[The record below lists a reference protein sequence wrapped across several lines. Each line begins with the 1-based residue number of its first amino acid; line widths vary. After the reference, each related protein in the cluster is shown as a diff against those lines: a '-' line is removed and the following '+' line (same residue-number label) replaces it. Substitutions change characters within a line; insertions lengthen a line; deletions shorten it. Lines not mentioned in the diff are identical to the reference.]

1 VLNGRSYRRILLQF
15 LLLCPC
21 ALPTAVLADS
31 SLPPLPDSLEDQ
43 PVSRANDSNWQ
54 DVLETDRDSFTPATT
69 LAGKQRLI
77 TEASY
82 SFLDNRG
89 IPETHS
95 FPELLFRY
103 GLHEQIEFRLGWN
116 YEIGGASNTIAS
128 TDLGDVIE
136 RDAVESRSS
145 LYTGLKLAATKED
158 RWKPESAFIVEGY
171 YPTSGEIKDSQ
182 IYMTYVFG
190 WTIFNDWKW
199 DTAVHYGT
207 GTQADNHNFRVF
219 APSSVLRIPVADR
232 WRLHAEYFGVSSQGK
247 NDDFTLHY
255 FSPGL
260 HYLFT
265 PNFESGVRLGWGLN
279 EEAANFFLNAGI
291 GWRR

>member
-1 VLNGRSYRRILLQF
+1 LRTHLHVLMLFCLGMLHATMLAAGEPFQLTNSLQD
-15 LLLCPC
+15 
-21 ALPTAVLADS
+21 TAVL
-31 SLPPLPDSLEDQ
+31 
-43 PVSRANDSNWQ
+43 RASDTNWQ
-54 DVLETDRDSFTPATT
+54 DALETDRDSFTPATT

-82 SFLDNRG
+82 SFLDNHG
-89 IPETHS
+89 VPETHS

-103 GLHEQIEFRLGWN
+103 GLHEKIEFRLGWN
-116 YEIGGASNTIAS
+116 YEVGGAANTIAS

-136 RDAVESRSS
+136 GNEVEEQSS
-145 LYTGLKLAATKED
+145 LYCGLKLAATVQD
-158 RWKPESAFIVEGY
+158 GWKPESAFIVEGY
-171 YPTSGEIKDSQ
+171 YPTSGETMDSE
-182 IYMTYVFG
+182 IFLTYVFG

-207 GTQADNHNFRVF
+207 GTQADNHNFRLF
-219 APSSVLRIPVADR
+219 APSSVLRIPLGDR
-232 WRLHAEYFGVSSQGK
+232 WRVHAEYFGVSSQGK
-247 NDDFTLHY
+247 DDDFTLHY
-255 FSPGL
+255 ISPGL

-265 PNFESGVRLGWGLN
+265 PNFETGVRIGWGLN